1 MGLFDKLVRK
11 GLDGIG
17 DAVQTAVQDKVLGAI
32 APKAKENIEK
42 HTNTLND
49 VAANLQQAA
58 ENFEN
63 AVCPSCGAPLA
74 SGARFCASCGTPV
87 KARQS
92 AAAAAPRVD
101 SAAQN
106 DIRAEMDGILAS
118 DFSAYQIQR
127 GIDAAALGSPVA
139 PCKPYDYCLWEG
151 GRLAAVIM
159 ITEHNRDRN
168 TLFLN
173 AKKAAAQSGIPFI
186 NFYTHMPNERGYV
199 TQRIRNFL

>member
-17 DAVQTAVQDKVLGAI
+17 DAVQTAVQGKVLDVI

-58 ENFEN
+58 ENFES
-63 AVCPSCGAPLA
+63 AVCPNCGAPLA

-87 KARQS
+87 KAAQS
-92 AAAAAPRVD
+92 AAPASRVE
-101 SAAQN
+101 SAARS

-118 DFSAYQIQR
+118 DFSSYQIQR
-127 GIDAAALGSPVA
+127 GIDAAALGSPVS
-139 PCKPYDYCLWEG
+139 PCKPYDYCLWDGREAG
-151 GRLAAVIM
+151 GGDHDHGA
-159 ITEHNRDRN
+159 
-168 TLFLN
+168 
-173 AKKAAAQSGIPFI
+173 
-186 NFYTHMPNERGYV
+186 
-199 TQRIRNFL
+199 